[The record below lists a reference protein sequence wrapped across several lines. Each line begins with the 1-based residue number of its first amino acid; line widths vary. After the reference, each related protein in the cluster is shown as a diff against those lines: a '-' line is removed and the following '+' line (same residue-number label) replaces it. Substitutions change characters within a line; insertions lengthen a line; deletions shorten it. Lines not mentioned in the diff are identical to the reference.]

1 LRVLAVNAGSSS
13 LKLSVLEDGRN
24 LVESRNL
31 ATPRGSPDLQALD
44 SYLAEAGELDAA
56 GHRLVHGG
64 TRFRESV
71 RIDDEVHRALKQAGD
86 LAPLHNANGVAAI
99 DRIRALQPDLPLVA
113 CFDTAFHTEMPDAAA
128 LYAVPRKWIE
138 KYDFRRYGFH
148 GLSHSYASARAAE
161 LVDRPLSELRTV
173 TCHLGAGTSLCAVH
187 GGHSVDTTMGFTPNE
202 GLVMATRS
210 GSVDA
215 SGVLW
220 VAKQEG
226 TDVGAVNA
234 DLSRRSGLL
243 GLSGT
248 SGEMRAVLEAAD
260 GGDPQARTALEV
272 YLHRLRGAIAAMA
285 TAMEGLDV
293 LLFTGGVG
301 ENAAAIRERCCQGLG
316 FLGIELDP
324 EHNRSAEPDARVGAE
339 GSQVEV
345 LVVKAREDIAIF
357 REVEQVLAAGA
368 LDEDGTKSGGS
379 PPARA

>member
-1 LRVLAVNAGSSS
+1 VNAGSSS

-24 LVESRNL
+24 LVEPRNL
-31 ATPRGSPDLQALD
+31 ATRRGSPDLQALE
-44 SYLAEAGELDAA
+44 SYVTGAGELDAA

-64 TRFRESV
+64 MHFRESV
-71 RIDDEVHRALKQAGD
+71 RIDDEVHRALREAGD
-86 LAPLHNANGVAAI
+86 LAPLHNANGIAAI
-99 DRIRALQPDLPLVA
+99 DRMRALRPELPLVA
-113 CFDTAFHTEMPDAAA
+113 CFDTAFHTAMPEAAA

-138 KYDFRRYGFH
+138 KHGFRRYGFH
-148 GLSHSYASARAAE
+148 GLSHSYAGSRAAE

-187 GGHSVDTTMGFTPNE
+187 GGRSVDTTMGFTPNE

-210 GSVDA
+210 GSVDP
-215 SGVLW
+215 SGILW
-220 VAKQEG
+220 MAKQEG
-226 TDVGAVNA
+226 MDLGSVHA

-272 YLHRLRGAIAAMA
+272 YLHRLRGAIATMA

-301 ENAAAIRERCCQGLG
+301 ENAPAIRERCCQGLG
-316 FLGIELDP
+316 FLGIELDGKL
-324 EHNRSAEPDARVGAE
+324 NRKAELDARVGAE
-339 GSQVEV
+339 GSPVEV

-357 REVEQVLAAGA
+357 REVEQVLGAGG
-368 LDEDGTKSGGS
+368 LDEDGTESGGS
-379 PPARA
+379 PPAGT

>member
-31 ATPRGSPDLQALD
+31 ATRRGSPDLRALD
-44 SYLAEAGELDAA
+44 SYLAGAGELDGA

-71 RIDDEVHRALKQAGD
+71 RIDDEVHLALAQAGD

-113 CFDTAFHTEMPDAAA
+113 CFDTAFHTGMPDAAA

-138 KYDFRRYGFH
+138 KYGFRRYGFH

-187 GGHSVDTTMGFTPNE
+187 GGRSVDTTMGFTPNE

-220 VAKQEG
+220 IAKQEG
-226 TDVGAVNA
+226 TDIGAVNA

-260 GGDPQARTALEV
+260 GGDPQARTALDV
-272 YLHRLRGAIAAMA
+272 YLHRLRGAIATMA

-301 ENAAAIRERCCQGLG
+301 ENAAAIRERCCQRLG

-324 EHNRSAEPDARVGAE
+324 DLNRSAELDARVGAE
-339 GSQVEV
+339 SSQVEV

-357 REVEQVLAAGA
+357 REVEQVLAAGG

-379 PPARA
+379 PPAGA